1 MVLWGE
7 DRDFCWEWQLKK
19 GSAET
24 LPEAQRAE
32 EDYYPIDG
40 LKIPTVTY
48 IQKSITTLLGKS
60 NLELLTVFAE
70 RMQG

>member
-1 MVLWGE
+1 MAIE
-7 DRDFCWEWQLKK
+7 K
-19 GSAET
+19 
-24 LPEAQRAE
+24 RAE
-32 EDYYPIDG
+32 EDSENPIESH
-40 LKIPTVTY
+40 LAVTY